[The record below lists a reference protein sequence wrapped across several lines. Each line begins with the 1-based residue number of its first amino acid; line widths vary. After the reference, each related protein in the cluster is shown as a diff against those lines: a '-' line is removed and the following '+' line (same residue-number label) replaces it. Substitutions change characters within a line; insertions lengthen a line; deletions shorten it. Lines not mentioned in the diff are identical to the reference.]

1 MIQRACGTIECS
13 NDGDDTSKPGYQQL
27 RGQYRDALNSSK
39 SMDYR
44 GSAVPAR
51 YTFVQFVKNCTG
63 KSSVSLRMPWY
74 AGTRNYLLGARRYQ

>member
-1 MIQRACGTIECS
+1 
-13 NDGDDTSKPGYQQL
+13 
-27 RGQYRDALNSSK
+27 
-39 SMDYR
+39 MDYR